1 MKSILL
7 ISFLLLSGYLFA
19 QNTVTI
25 KGNIQNLDGHQM
37 IINYIK
43 DGKRANEKFT
53 PENGKFEISLSMP
66 DVQEIAVLPYKFG
79 KANIRDSIKKFN
91 YSMPSLMVFV
101 SPGDNIAING
111 DALRIWA
118 AEVSGGK
125 YSADQNQ
132 YRKMYD
138 PLVAKEKEIKLAQYE
153 LLKKDDV
160 DGGAKKKDEMTKL
173 VAESN
178 ELIKKFYT
186 ENTNNGYAM
195 FKFLQNVKR
204 MPIKDAEALFDSYT
218 SSLQQ
223 SSIGQKINSNI
234 QKNKN
239 AGVGAEMIDFVA
251 TTLDNKKLDTKTLRG
266 KYVLLDFWGSW
277 CGPCRKSNPHLKEL
291 YAKYKSKGFEIL
303 GIAHEMGVVLEANK
317 KSLQKAVDK
326 DGLPWTQILNNEMEE
341 TFDIVKAYNVGGFPT
356 KILIDKKGTII
367 WRSTGNKEDGLDEML
382 EKVMGK

>member
-160 DGGAKKKDEMTKL
+160 DGVAKKKDEMTKL

-178 ELIKKFYT
+178 ELIKKFISVLILLEDT
-186 ENTNNGYAM
+186 Q
-195 FKFLQNVKR
+195 L
-204 MPIKDAEALFDSYT
+204 I
-218 SSLQQ
+218 
-223 SSIGQKINSNI
+223 
-234 QKNKN
+234 
-239 AGVGAEMIDFVA
+239 MI
-251 TTLDNKKLDTKTLRG
+251 
-266 KYVLLDFWGSW
+266 
-277 CGPCRKSNPHLKEL
+277 
-291 YAKYKSKGFEIL
+291 
-303 GIAHEMGVVLEANK
+303 
-317 KSLQKAVDK
+317 
-326 DGLPWTQILNNEMEE
+326 
-341 TFDIVKAYNVGGFPT
+341 
-356 KILIDKKGTII
+356 
-367 WRSTGNKEDGLDEML
+367 
-382 EKVMGK
+382 